1 MRFFYGTARLAPAT
15 NLATPTTRKNLQA
28 RSAGKCKSPQRIY
41 ANADFCIGEECEA
54 FANSTQCHCGGT
66 AAIPKEKMRCYSN
79 APPVAELPADR
90 KKFCK
95 RRKSGVES
103 NRGPRAKSLIL
114 AGANSMQ
121 RTAATVIF
129 FCMLTLP
136 HKCGVWRCYSNAPP
150 VAELPLGSFLAIQC
164 SAPRDGVISLRFG
177 EAHASRSR
185 PET

>member
-1 MRFFYGTARLAPAT
+1 MVARTVRDRKAASS

-54 FANSTQCHCGGT
+54 FANLTQCHCGGT
-66 AAIPKEKMRCYSN
+66 AIPKEKMRRYSN
-79 APPVAELPADR
+79 APPVAELPGDR

-129 FCMLTLP
+129 FCVRRHTALTR
-136 HKCGVWRCYSNAPP
+136 KCLRTQKNTPAARGGALHWQ
-150 VAELPLGSFLAIQC
+150 EL
-164 SAPRDGVISLRFG
+164 
-177 EAHASRSR
+177 
-185 PET
+185 

>member
-1 MRFFYGTARLAPAT
+1 MQKSATHICECGLLHWRRMRSICKFDAVSLRWHR
-15 NLATPTTRKNLQA
+15 NPT
-28 RSAGKCKSPQRIY
+28 GVEQRIY
-41 ANADFCIGEECEA
+41 ANADFCIGEECGA
-54 FANSTQCHCGGT
+54 FANSTQCHCGG
-66 AAIPKEKMRCYSN
+66 N
-79 APPVAELPADR
+79 APPVVELPADR

-95 RRKSGVES
+95 RRKSGIEN

-129 FCMLTLP
+129 FCVLTLP